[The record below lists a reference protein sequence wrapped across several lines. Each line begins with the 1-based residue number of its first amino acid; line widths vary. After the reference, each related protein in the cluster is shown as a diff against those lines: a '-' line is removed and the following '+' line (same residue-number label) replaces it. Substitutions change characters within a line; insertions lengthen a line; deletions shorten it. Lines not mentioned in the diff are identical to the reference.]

1 MVWDI
6 YSIGDGAFLTAVLNA
21 VAMLSGSGDLRQL
34 AGIGFAVGVILT
46 VVQSAIQARPPQF
59 QQMLI
64 AWVVYSAMFGPTV
77 KVSVEDLYSGAVRVV
92 DQVPI
97 GPAAIGSLLSN
108 VGYGVT
114 RLFEQAF
121 STPAMTTYGFASPL
135 HLLQGVRKGTLSL
148 TALGAANSPTPGAD
162 MHLSFV
168 NFLNEC
174 ILYDVDTRNRTLA
187 DVVHSASWQQVIA
200 TSSKMWTTQL
210 WLGGDPVTKPC
221 NEAAADLSAY
231 TIAHF
236 EPALRQSLAT
246 KLEITNPDAVPGA
259 IRSALDAVAGEG
271 VDAQN
276 YMVMAVLAATLPQA
290 DAQSWREIQHFNDA
304 IMIEQAET
312 QRNTQWAAE
321 ETLFAKI
328 VRPMMTFFEAFLFA
342 VSPLLVFAIGLGP
355 VGLRMIGKYLLFGLW
370 IQLWQPILAIINLY
384 ILMSIQGKM
393 DAIQAVGL
401 GNLPLPSIA
410 ALWKLDFL
418 LSDYLGIGG
427 MLAASTPAISLML
440 IYGSAITATHLAGRL
455 QGGDHIN
462 EKIAAPDVV
471 NPAAALSMQPLQDH
485 GPIRGT
491 AAPGAEQVT
500 WTAHVG
506 QDTQRELRSSQQ
518 QAQRASVG
526 FASALGSAASATAS
540 RSGQSFDAHAETWMK
555 DATTSQ
561 TDQVLRQQAEGLTQQ
576 YSASGLST
584 NQMAA
589 VIAGG
594 LTGSGGAGAKA
605 NIETKLRTQYGVQS
619 DLSDRMATDIAQ
631 QVTSNEGFEARVAE
645 GLKVD
650 SSSGD
655 RNVFTSGLSTD
666 ESSRLTRS
674 ADDVVSASRSLD
686 RAESLTDRFGMLGSY
701 GAVST
706 GAALALPTNHAL
718 AERMDQKIARYGL
731 EGDVQRETNLLMAG
745 GVTADRAQARA
756 MAGMGLLL
764 GYTDGERPRTM
775 AADEQ
780 LAAKEDGMAILGN
793 LFRFQA
799 PAGINAQANA
809 DLQSAAPAFGNT
821 RTEVGGARLRDVR
834 QDTPTLQDQLD
845 AHGRGVADAW
855 DPGAVDQFGAG
866 AQRALSGF
874 RSDGQTAL
882 RAGKQAQL
890 GAIIDQHAMLPRPA
904 AQLAHHTAG
913 GLLVQLA
920 ESGALVE
927 AGVAGVAH
935 EVTAAA
941 KAFGQTLLDGGGFQE
956 AVAAGR
962 TAAGSEQGWTG
973 ARKAMIEARMQ
984 QVAGFGLTD
993 TQQQLFREATD
1004 SMFTELPSQ
1013 AQQAAR
1019 QAVID
1024 EAGPQHGAQLAE
1036 LIERSAGSKDD
1047 TELRLIGSYNT
1058 QTTEKKSPEHGVD
1071 GASRGGT
1078 GRALTAPP
1086 SLGDHFGAVERDYGL
1101 PTGLLTAIASVES
1114 DFNPKAVSPVGA
1126 QGMFQLMPKTAKAL
1140 GISNPFD
1147 PVEAAEGAA
1156 QHLARDYRTF
1166 GNWNHAVM
1174 AYNAGP
1180 HRIATYLAGRGKPL
1194 KQETLDYLPKVSAAF
1209 RRVGRAT

>member
-1 MVWDI
+1 MIWDL

-46 VVQSAIQARPPQF
+46 VVQSAIQARSPQF
-59 QQMLI
+59 QQLLI
-64 AWVVYSAMFGPTV
+64 AWAVYAALFGPTV
-77 KVSVEDLYSGAVRVV
+77 KVSVEDVYSGAVRVV
-92 DQVPI
+92 DHVPI

-121 STPAMTTYGFASPL
+121 ATPAMTTYGFAAPL

-290 DAQSWREIQHFNDA
+290 EAQSWREIQHFNDA
-304 IMIEQAET
+304 IMIEQAQT

-491 AAPGAEQVT
+491 AAPGAEHVT

-589 VIAGG
+589 VLAGSLG
-594 LTGSGGAGAKA
+594 KSGGAAAKA
-605 NIETKLRTQYGVQS
+605 DIAAKLSSQYGVQS
-619 DLSDRMATDIAQ
+619 ELASKMGADIAQ
-631 QVTSNEGFEARVAE
+631 KIASDQLLQTRIAE
-645 GLKVD
+645 GLKID
-650 SSSGD
+650 SQTGQ
-655 RNVFTSGLSTD
+655 RNIFTSGLNTD

-686 RAESLTDRFGMLGSY
+686 RAESMTERFGTLGSFN
-701 GAVST
+701 GVPT
-706 GAALALPTNHAL
+706 GAALASPQNQPYMD
-718 AERMDQKIARYGL
+718 RMQQQVARFGL
-731 EGDVQRETNLLMAG
+731 EGDQQREEQRLLQG
-745 GVTADRAQARA
+745 GATTDPEQARG

-764 GYTDGERPRTM
+764 GYSDGDRIHRMTTDER
-775 AADEQ
+775 AS
-780 LAAKEDGMAILGN
+780 AKEAGMEILAGTFN
-793 LFRFQA
+793 FQA
-799 PAGINAQANA
+799 PQGIKA
-809 DLQSAAPAFGNT
+809 DRNVDLTGAAPDYDGT
-821 RTEVGGARLRDVR
+821 RREVEGAGLHNAR
-834 QDTPTLQDQLD
+834 QDAAGLREQIQEHE
-845 AHGRGVADAW
+845 AVVQHNW
-855 DPGAVDQFGAG
+855 NPGTVDQFATGSRQTLSSFQRD
-866 AQRALSGF
+866 AQ
-874 RSDGQTAL
+874 DAL
-882 RAGKQAQL
+882 RSEKQSQL
-890 GAIIDQHAMLPRPA
+890 GAIIERHAMLPRPA
-904 AQLAHHTAG
+904 AQVAENAAG
-913 GLLVQLA
+913 GLFRQIA
-920 ESGALVE
+920 ESTALVG
-927 AGVAGVAH
+927 AGSVGFAK
-935 EVTAAA
+935 EAAA
-941 KAFGQTLLDGGGFQE
+941 GTEAFATSLMDGNGLS
-956 AVAAGR
+956 ASIAAGR
-962 TAAGSEQGWTG
+962 QAAGSEHGWTG
-973 ARKAMIEARMQ
+973 ARESMIDARMR
-984 QVAGFGLTD
+984 QVGGYGLTGA
-993 TQQQLFREATD
+993 QQQLFRETTESLLTD
-1004 SMFTELPSQ
+1004 LPGGD
-1013 AQQAAR
+1013 QQVAR
-1019 QAVID
+1019 LAVIN
-1024 EAGPQHGAQLAE
+1024 EAGPAIGGHVAD
-1036 LIERSAGSKDD
+1036 LIERSASSRDDSDLQLVGAFNKQTHGAFHGS
-1047 TELRLIGSYNT
+1047 N
-1058 QTTEKKSPEHGVD
+1058 EKKNDWPRLAGELPRGV
-1071 GASRGGT
+1071 GESLVAPAQLRG
-1078 GRALTAPP
+1078 
-1086 SLGDHFGAVERDYGL
+1086 HFAEVEREYRL
-1101 PTGLLTAIASVES
+1101 PAGILTSIASVES
-1114 DFNPKAVSPVGA
+1114 DFHPNAVSRAGA
-1126 QGMFQLMPKTAKAL
+1126 QGMFQIMP
-1140 GISNPFD
+1140 S
-1147 PVEAAEGAA
+1147 EASPQTDESWDGVW
-1156 QHLARDYRTF
+1156 H
-1166 GNWNHAVM
+1166 
-1174 AYNAGP
+1174 
-1180 HRIATYLAGRGKPL
+1180 
-1194 KQETLDYLPKVSAAF
+1194 
-1209 RRVGRAT
+1209 